1 MTEQSPGFTPDLD
14 RKLLAGIESG
24 LLRNLHAVAAV
35 RNGKTVLERYFEGGD
50 WSWNID
56 LGHVRFGPNTLHDL
70 RSVTKSIA
78 SLLYGIALDRGL
90 VPPVDA
96 SIVEQFPEYPDL
108 VADPARQGI
117 TIAHA
122 LTMTMGLEWDESLPY
137 TSAANSEIAM
147 EMAPDRF
154 RFIFDRPVVQAP
166 GQSWTYSGGAVA
178 LIGELITR
186 GTSKSLTDFARET
199 LFEPLGITDYHW
211 MRGADGVESAASGL
225 RLTTSGLLAIG
236 QMLVDGGRS
245 GSRQIVPEDWINA
258 AFTQAV
264 RTPDGLGYGRLF
276 FLGEDTVPAFDGPQ
290 QWIGCFGNGGQR
302 LFLMPAAN
310 LACVIFAGPYD
321 QPDNWVTPTRIWR
334 EIVLRNLAG

>member
-1 MTEQSPGFTPDLD
+1 MTTQSQGFAPDLD

-24 LLRNLHAVAAV
+24 LLRNLHAVAVA
-35 RNGKTVLERYFEGGD
+35 RNGETVLERYFEGED
-50 WSWNID
+50 FSWNEPQ
-56 LGHVRFGPNTLHDL
+56 GVVAFGPDTLHDL

-90 VPPVDA
+90 VPPVGA
-96 SIVEQFPEYPDL
+96 SVVAQFPEYPDL

-117 TIAHA
+117 TVGHA
-122 LTMTMGLEWDESLPY
+122 LSMTMGLEWDESLPY

-154 RFIFDRPVVQAP
+154 RFILDRPVVQPP

-178 LIGELITR
+178 LIGALITR
-186 GTSKSLTDFARET
+186 GTGKSLTDFARET
-199 LFEPLGITDYHW
+199 LFEPLGITDCYW

-225 RLTTSGLLAIG
+225 RLTTRGLLAIG
-236 QMLVDGGRS
+236 RMLVNGGRHDT
-245 GSRQIVPEDWINA
+245 RQIVPEHWINA

-276 FLGEDTVPAFDGPQ
+276 FLGEAAVPALGGPIP
-290 QWIGCFGNGGQR
+290 WIGCFGNGGQR

-310 LACVIFAGPYD
+310 LACVVFAGAYD
-321 QPDNWVTPTRIWR
+321 QPDNWVTPSRVWGD
-334 EIVLRNLAG
+334 IVLRNLVE